1 MVLRYS
7 AKTLSFISWHEM
19 QNCSRLVYSSAVLK
33 PPQKTTPAAKPI
45 ATTPK
50 VGVLMK
56 AHTLPHRPLG
66 FACLS
71 SFILCLIVSSS
82 SRPIRRAPRSRL
94 RRSAGAAPL
103 RGRPQAAGRSLIACS
118 RTRCSVALSSQPIR
132 RAPRSRLCRSA
143 GAAPLRGRP
152 QAVGGGPS
160 LHAAGA
166 LEGVVHQRLGIGL
179 GHVALGAEV
188 AARAEV
194 VQLLAVAGLEVGHAH
209 PSGAAG
215 LGLGE
220 GVAVHA
226 LVVVLGNLVG

>member
-50 VGVLMK
+50 VGGLMK

-82 SRPIRRAPRSRL
+82 SR
-94 RRSAGAAPL
+94 
-103 RGRPQAAGRSLIACS
+103 
-118 RTRCSVALSSQPIR
+118 PIR

-188 AARAEV
+188 AARADV

-209 PSGAAG
+209 PGGAAG